1 MGTGHCSARSI
12 VSDEL
17 YCYPPDFSV
26 LRNKF
31 DIRDAAALEHVE
43 RRIAVDRISIGCPAG
58 DFDLN
63 HLRSIHSHIFQDVY
77 AWAGSLRDVEMRKG
91 STQFMPRQFIETGMA
106 DVHRRI
112 VSASYLKNMSQ
123 DAFAEKAAEIIG
135 DINHIHPF
143 REGNGRTQLQYLKQ
157 LADRA
162 GHRIDL
168 RRLEPTLWI
177 DASISSNDGDYSK
190 MQCCIA
196 RAMDPMPHIP
206 QSEYAR
212 ALRQSQQKT
221 AGINTTK
228 EQERD

>member
-1 MGTGHCSARSI
+1 M
-12 VSDEL
+12 SDPV
-17 YCYPPDFSV
+17 YCYPPDHLV

-31 DIRDAAALEHVE
+31 AIHDAEKLDVTEREYSTFRIRQ
-43 RRIAVDRISIGCPAG
+43 GCPAG

-63 HLRSIHSHIFQDVY
+63 HLRSIHSHIFQDIY

-123 DAFAEKAAEIIG
+123 YAFSEKAAELIG

-168 RRLEPTLWI
+168 RRLEPTPWI
-177 DASISSNDGDYSK
+177 EASISSNDGDYSK

-196 RAMDPMPHIP
+196 RAMDPGPHIS
-206 QSEYAR
+206 QSEYMS

-221 AGINTTK
+221 AGMNAAK